1 MGLFSRNQRDP
12 DAVGNREWI
21 SDIQHLP
28 DEEQLDDKRIIWL
41 HPKHDFNV
49 NSVLTVRPG
58 EQAIFIDN
66 GNAVDTFTS
75 GRYVLNTENRPLTS
89 WIRNIFSGGATTFH
103 CDVYFVREAHTEEI
117 VWGTAN
123 AIPLY
128 DSDWGK
134 LEVRGYGAF
143 KISIDNPLMM
153 LRKMIGSSLDFE
165 TQEGLNK
172 YFQNE
177 LMQHISSNIGRW
189 LKEEKRRTGGEYFE
203 LVNEFDTMAGIIKPI
218 LEPIVADYGLR
229 LQSFSIQHLDVDTED
244 DEVKKKIQMAQAN
257 RRARITEA
265 QGAAG
270 EMAALQNSQV
280 SQAWL
285 AQQQMEVMKNMSQN
299 ESGGG
304 MASAGMGMG
313 MGIGA
318 MGMMGGM
325 MNGMMGTMQP
335 VQPQQP
341 MQPPQPAQ
349 PAPAA
354 ANADDPMAKL
364 QKLKSMLDMGLISQ
378 QDFDA
383 KKQEILST
391 L

>member
-1 MGLFSRNQRDP
+1 MGLFSKNQKMP
-12 DAVGNREWI
+12 DAVGTREWI
-21 SDIQHLP
+21 SDIQHRP
-28 DEEQLDDKRIIWL
+28 EEDQYDDKRIIWL

-58 EQAIFIDN
+58 ELAIFIDN
-66 GNAVDTFTS
+66 GNAIDTFTS
-75 GRYVLNTENRPLTS
+75 GRYVLNTENRPITS

-117 VWGTAN
+117 QWGTDG
-123 AIPLY
+123 PLQLF
-128 DSDWGK
+128 DEDWGELK
-134 LEVRGYGAF
+134 IFGYGAF
-143 KISIDNPLMM
+143 KISIGNPLLM
-153 LRKMIGSSLDFE
+153 LRKMIGSNLEFE

-172 YFQNE
+172 YFHHE
-177 LMQHISSNIGRW
+177 MLQHISSNITDW
-189 LKEEKRRTGGEYFE
+189 LKTTKKETGSEYFNII
-203 LVNEFDTMAGIIKPI
+203 NEYVKMSNAIFPA
-218 LEPIVADYGLR
+218 LEPIIANYGLR
-229 LQSFSIQHLDVDTED
+229 LQSFSIAHLDIEVDE
-244 DEVKKKIQMAQAN
+244 EVKAKIQMAQAN

-285 AQQQMEVMKNMSQN
+285 AQQQMEVMKNLSQN

-304 MASAGMGMG
+304 MASAGMGVG

-325 MNGMMGTMQP
+325 MNGMTGSMQP

-341 MQPPQPAQ
+341 A
-349 PAPAA
+349 APAT
-354 ANADDPMAKL
+354 DDPMAKL
-364 QKLKSMLDMGLISQ
+364 QKLKSMFEMGLITQ
-378 QDFDA
+378 QEFEA
-383 KKQEILST
+383 KKQEILSK